1 MKSTAR
7 QPINS
12 LRRTRGKK
20 LQHPRVVL
28 IDNFDSFTYNL
39 VDYFKQCGANIT
51 VYRNTV
57 PVATV
62 AKTPADLIVYSPG
75 PGNPSQA
82 GHLLDYIK
90 YFSRAPHVVPQ
101 FGVCLGLQAMVEAF
115 GGSLKVLAQPVHG
128 KASRVRHD
136 GKTIFKGLPNPLV
149 VGRYHSLAAK
159 IVPAEFTV
167 SARTVVDD
175 VVMAIRH
182 NTLPLEA
189 VQFHPESILTNPTAA
204 GVRLIKNVL

>member
-1 MKSTAR
+1 MKTTAR
-7 QPINS
+7 KKTIA
-12 LRRTRGKK
+12 RTTSST
-20 LQHPRVVL
+20 PRAKCVVL

-39 VDYFKQCGANIT
+39 VDYFKQCGANLT

-62 AKTPADLIVYSPG
+62 AKTSADLIVYSPG

-82 GHLLDYIK
+82 GHLLAYIK
-90 YFSRAPHVVPQ
+90 YFSRPPHIVPQ
-101 FGVCLGLQAMVEAF
+101 FGVCLGLQAMIEAF

-128 KASRVRHD
+128 KASLIRHD
-136 GKTIFKGLPNPLV
+136 GKTIFRGLPNPLL

-159 IVPAEFTV
+159 VVPAEFTV
-167 SARTVVDD
+167 MARTVADN

-189 VQFHPESILTNPTAA
+189 VQFHPESILTQPTAA
-204 GVRLIKNVL
+204 GLRLLKNVL